1 MNRSLAITA
10 LAALASLAATAH
22 ANSFPAP
29 PQADAA
35 YYTAPHCEDI
45 RLPVYFE
52 ARSARLKPTAVAAIE
67 QALEVTARCEID
79 AVALRVAE
87 VEGDTAADAE
97 TLASAREE
105 ALREVL
111 AERGL
116 SPRLKTAASLRI
128 TAPARRDGLLPAD
141 RAVQM
146 EVQLSAPRAS

>member
-1 MNRSLAITA
+1 MNRTLAITA
-10 LAALASLAATAH
+10 LAALASLAATAYVE
-22 ANSFPAP
+22 SLPAP
-29 PQADAA
+29 PRADVAHD
-35 YYTAPHCEDI
+35 TAPHCEDV

-52 ARSARLKPTAVAAIE
+52 PRSARLKPTAVAAIE

-79 AVALRVAE
+79 AVAFRVAE

-128 TAPARRDGLLPAD
+128 TAPARRDGLLPVD